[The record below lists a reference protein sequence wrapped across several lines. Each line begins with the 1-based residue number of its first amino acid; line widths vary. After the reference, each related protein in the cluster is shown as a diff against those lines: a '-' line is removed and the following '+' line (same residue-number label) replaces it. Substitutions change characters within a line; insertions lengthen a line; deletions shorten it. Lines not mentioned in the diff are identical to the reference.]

1 MGADGVHQNVE
12 ENKPTAKSRWS
23 PPVGYV
29 PNRVQQNPSPQEASQ
44 APDSVPATKPAQ
56 PAEEP
61 VELAVAAEE
70 AEVGVAEGVEPKST
84 KDATMAE
91 KDGLLTLVRETKPK
105 PEEMS
110 DIDAQKAV
118 QIAERAVAL
127 LEKALQ
133 VAHTATQINE
143 EAPKAPETAT
153 AESAEAMAVETKSEK
168 VKTEKQVD
176 KTAIALKEV
185 DTMPEKAKKEEK
197 KTDVTAE
204 AAPAVIEASVTAK
217 PVETD
222 QVKEE
227 TKTDEATAKVQTR
240 TKSDDA
246 KVTEAAEADQVKEE
260 TNKDETTAKVQTKTK
275 SDYAKEKVLAKS
287 DKVAEGMG
295 KDDAHGEIESKPEKA
310 KEDREDAEAEAEKLK
325 AEASASAKSAEM
337 EQVVRDVEGAGAEA
351 TVVESKPEKVKEGT
365 KKEESQSEAVEK
377 PEVKVEKREMRREE
391 GGTEAAPAV
400 IEASVTA
407 KPVESDVVR
416 ADEADEDV
424 GAAAAEA
431 KVAEAAE
438 EEQVKEETKTDE
450 ATAKVQTKAKSDD
463 AKVEEAAEADQV
475 KGEKAS
481 ALETLPLDRHVD
493 AVLHK
498 SSLDRVARMKYS
510 PVSRLAAAVL
520 LWRLP
525 AALAAEEEGRKL
537 PKPLHESVVATR
549 KAVRN
554 LLAAADAI
562 MTIYTIP
569 AALIV
574 HVTLAL
580 LAWSPTTG
588 TTSLVKGYFKNS
600 FPGQMDRLV
609 SLSLAYTLTFFIPAM
624 AALARGSLLVL
635 LSAMTNTRQMLEHKA
650 EIQTPALRHPD
661 GAKDITPLDRMEPAL
676 TVLSGVAKAVMR
688 NVESAASTTPSS
700 AGSKG
705 EPAVKLR
712 EAKTKTVLL
721 VDGSSEPLTETGRAG
736 KTNDEPKA

>member
-56 PAEEP
+56 PAEKP

-635 LSAMTNTRQMLEHKA
+635 LSAMTNTREMLERKA

-661 GAKDITPLDRMEPAL
+661 GAKDVTPLDRMEPAL

-721 VDGSSEPLTETGRAG
+721 VDGSAETLTETGRAG

>member
-56 PAEEP
+56 PAEKP

-70 AEVGVAEGVEPKST
+70 AEGGVAEGVEPKST

-110 DIDAQKAV
+110 EIDAQKAV

-407 KPVESDVVR
+407 KPVESDVVK

-498 SSLDRVARMKYS
+498 SSLDKVARMKYS

-721 VDGSSEPLTETGRAG
+721 VDGSAETLTETGRAG

>member
-56 PAEEP
+56 PAEKP

-176 KTAIALKEV
+176 KTAIALKKV

-275 SDYAKEKVLAKS
+275 SDDAKEKVLAKS
-287 DKVAEGMG
+287 DKVAEGVG

-351 TVVESKPEKVKEGT
+351 TVVETKPEKVKEGT

-407 KPVESDVVR
+407 KPVESDVVK

-431 KVAEAAE
+431 KVVEAAE
-438 EEQVKEETKTDE
+438 AEQVKEETKTDE

-498 SSLDRVARMKYS
+498 SSLDKVARMKYS

>member
-56 PAEEP
+56 PAEKP
-61 VELAVAAEE
+61 VELAVAAEK
-70 AEVGVAEGVEPKST
+70 AEGGVAEGVEPKST

-176 KTAIALKEV
+176 KTAIALKEE
-185 DTMPEKAKKEEK
+185 DTMPDKAKEEEK

-260 TNKDETTAKVQTKTK
+260 TNKDEATAKVQTKAK
-275 SDYAKEKVLAKS
+275 SDDAKEKVLAKS

-351 TVVESKPEKVKEGT
+351 TVVETKPEKVKEGT

-407 KPVESDVVR
+407 KPVESDVVK

-431 KVAEAAE
+431 KVVEAAE
-438 EEQVKEETKTDE
+438 AEQVKEETKTDE

-498 SSLDRVARMKYS
+498 SSLDKVARMKYS

>member
-56 PAEEP
+56 PAEKP

-70 AEVGVAEGVEPKST
+70 AEGGVAEGVEPKST

-287 DKVAEGMG
+287 DTVAEGMG

-431 KVAEAAE
+431 KVVEAAE
-438 EEQVKEETKTDE
+438 AEQVKEETKTDE

-498 SSLDRVARMKYS
+498 SSLDKVARMKYS

>member
-56 PAEEP
+56 PAEKP

-70 AEVGVAEGVEPKST
+70 AEVGVAEGEEPKST

-176 KTAIALKEV
+176 KTAIALKKV

-260 TNKDETTAKVQTKTK
+260 TNKDEATAKVQTKAK
-275 SDYAKEKVLAKS
+275 SDDAKEKVLAKS
-287 DKVAEGMG
+287 DKVAEGVG

-351 TVVESKPEKVKEGT
+351 TVVETKPEKVKEGT

-431 KVAEAAE
+431 KVVEAAE
-438 EEQVKEETKTDE
+438 AEQVKEETKTDE

-498 SSLDRVARMKYS
+498 SSLDKVARMKYS

-736 KTNDEPKA
+736 KTNDEPNA

>member
-56 PAEEP
+56 PAEKP

-110 DIDAQKAV
+110 EIDAQKAV

-635 LSAMTNTRQMLEHKA
+635 LSAMTNTREMLERKA

>member
-56 PAEEP
+56 PAEKP

-70 AEVGVAEGVEPKST
+70 AEGGVAEGVEPKST

-91 KDGLLTLVRETKPK
+91 KDGLLTLVRETKPE

-287 DKVAEGMG
+287 DKVAEGVG

-431 KVAEAAE
+431 KVVEAAE
-438 EEQVKEETKTDE
+438 ADQVKEETNKDE

-498 SSLDRVARMKYS
+498 SSLDKVARMKYS

>member
-56 PAEEP
+56 PAEKP

-70 AEVGVAEGVEPKST
+70 AEGGVAEGVEPKST

-168 VKTEKQVD
+168 VKTEKKVE
-176 KTAIALKEV
+176 KTAIALKEE
-185 DTMPEKAKKEEK
+185 DTMPDKAKEEEK

-407 KPVESDVVR
+407 KPVESDVVK

-431 KVAEAAE
+431 KVVEAAAP
-438 EEQVKEETKTDE
+438 EQVKEETKTDE

-588 TTSLVKGYFKNS
+588 TTSLVKVYFKNS